1 MIQVSGVSKAFSA
14 RCFFSLFKQYLSNNK
29 NMSENIVFLDGKT
42 LTPETL
48 VSLQKFDSKID
59 LTESAWEAV
68 KKSREVSF
76 SLETELKIKKL
87 VLI

>member
-1 MIQVSGVSKAFSA
+1 
-14 RCFFSLFKQYLSNNK
+14 
-29 NMSENIVFLDGKT
+29 MSENIVFLDGKT

-68 KKSREVSF
+68 KKSREVSV
-76 SLETELKIKKL
+76 SLETELKIEKL

>member
-1 MIQVSGVSKAFSA
+1 
-14 RCFFSLFKQYLSNNK
+14 
-29 NMSENIVFLDGKT
+29 MSENIVFLDGKT

-76 SLETELKIKKL
+76 RLKITRKSKEMIKERNFIFSQKFQFGAFSRI
-87 VLI
+87 VYQK

>member
-1 MIQVSGVSKAFSA
+1 
-14 RCFFSLFKQYLSNNK
+14 
-29 NMSENIVFLDGKT
+29 MSENIVFLDGKT

-76 SLETELKIKKL
+76 SLKIEFKL
-87 VLI
+87 

>member
-14 RCFFSLFKQYLSNNK
+14 HCFLLCSNNIYQNNK
-29 NMSENIVFLDGKT
+29 DMSENIVFLDGKT

-76 SLETELKIKKL
+76 SLKT
-87 VLI
+87 VF